1 MIDYPRVPLAAFR
14 TDEKPETCQCP
25 ECGRLHWKMNF
36 GRPPDS
42 TIAAKEREIAALRAR
57 VAKLEAALEAG
68 DKPSPQ
74 RAIQND
80 GLN

>member
-1 MIDYPRVPLAAFR
+1 MTKEQLEARGLVLAEMIQQEVTVAALRARVAKLEAVLLENY
-14 TDEKPETCQCP
+14 DEI
-25 ECGRLHWKMNF
+25 N
-36 GRPPDS
+36 
-42 TIAAKEREIAALRAR
+42 ALRAR